1 MSSVFSFS
9 GSKDWGDK
17 SMNND
22 LRVDEYLFTT
32 VEDATLAAEEKK
44 KVAYLQ
50 KHMDMKVPQNVL
62 AVYNKA
68 NRDRIFKTP
77 VGHSYLVELR
87 NYLLH
92 LGVPEEKLDPI
103 QLYANYEPKPKDRSE
118 SIKNR
123 MIQAKRNELRKNLR
137 ISVLL
142 NILLALAIVAM
153 FAITLNSDNPNM
165 LNYEQ
170 AIQNKYSAWEQELT
184 EWEAELRERD
194 RGAE

>member
-1 MSSVFSFS
+1 
-9 GSKDWGDK
+9 
-17 SMNND
+17 MNSD

-32 VEDATLAAEEKK
+32 IEDAALAAEEKK
-44 KVAYLQ
+44 KVLYLQ
-50 KHMDMKVPQNVL
+50 KNMDMKVPQNVL

-77 VGHSYLVELR
+77 VGLSYLVELR

-92 LGVPEEKLDPI
+92 LGVPEEKLDPV
-103 QLYANYEPKPKDRSE
+103 QLYANYEPKPRDRSE
-118 SIKNR
+118 SVKTR
-123 MIQAKRNELRKNLR
+123 MIQAKKNELRKNLR
-137 ISVLL
+137 VSVLL

-194 RGAE
+194 REAE

>member
-1 MSSVFSFS
+1 
-9 GSKDWGDK
+9 
-17 SMNND
+17 MNNE

-32 VEDATLAAEEKK
+32 VEDAMLASEEKK
-44 KVAYLQ
+44 KVEYLQ
-50 KHMDMKVPQNVL
+50 KHMDMKIPQNVL

-77 VGHSYLVELR
+77 VGLSYLVELR

-92 LGVPEEKLDPI
+92 LGVPEDKLDPV

-118 SIKNR
+118 SVKSR
-123 MIQAKRNELRKNLR
+123 MIQAKKNELKKNLR

-170 AIQNKYSAWEQELT
+170 AIQNRYAAWEQELT

-194 RGAE
+194 RAAE

>member
-1 MSSVFSFS
+1 
-9 GSKDWGDK
+9 
-17 SMNND
+17 MNND
-22 LRVDEYLFTT
+22 LRVDEFLFTT

-50 KHMDMKVPQNVL
+50 KNMDMKVPQNVL

-77 VGHSYLVELR
+77 VGLSYLIELR

-92 LGVPEEKLDPI
+92 LGVPEDKLDPV

-170 AIQNKYSAWEQELT
+170 ALINKYSAWEQELT
-184 EWEAELRERD
+184 EWESELRERD
-194 RGAE
+194 RAAE

>member
-1 MSSVFSFS
+1 
-9 GSKDWGDK
+9 
-17 SMNND
+17 MNNE
-22 LRVDEYLFTT
+22 LRVEEYLFTT
-32 VEDATLAAEEKK
+32 VEDAALASEEKK

-50 KHMDMKVPQNVL
+50 KNMDMKVPQNVL

-77 VGHSYLVELR
+77 VGLSYLVELR

-92 LGVPEEKLDPI
+92 LGVPEEKLDPV

-118 SIKNR
+118 SVKTR
-123 MIQAKRNELRKNLR
+123 MIQAKKNELVKNLR
-137 ISVLL
+137 VSVLL

-153 FAITLNSDNPNM
+153 FAITLSSDNPNM
-165 LNYEQ
+165 LNYEK
-170 AIQNKYSAWEQELT
+170 ALQNKYSAWEQELT

-194 RGAE
+194 RATE

>member
-1 MSSVFSFS
+1 
-9 GSKDWGDK
+9 
-17 SMNND
+17 MNSE

-50 KHMDMKVPQNVL
+50 KNMDMKVPQNVL

-68 NRDRIFKTP
+68 NRDRVFKTP
-77 VGHSYLVELR
+77 IGLSYLVELR

-92 LGVPEEKLDPI
+92 LGVPEDKLDPVH
-103 QLYANYEPKPKDRSE
+103 LYANYEPRPKDRSE
-118 SIKNR
+118 SVKTR
-123 MIQAKRNELRKNLR
+123 MIQTKKNELRKNLR

-142 NILLALAIVAM
+142 NVLLALAIVAM

-170 AIQNKYSAWEQELT
+170 AIQNRYAAWEQELT

-194 RGAE
+194 KASE